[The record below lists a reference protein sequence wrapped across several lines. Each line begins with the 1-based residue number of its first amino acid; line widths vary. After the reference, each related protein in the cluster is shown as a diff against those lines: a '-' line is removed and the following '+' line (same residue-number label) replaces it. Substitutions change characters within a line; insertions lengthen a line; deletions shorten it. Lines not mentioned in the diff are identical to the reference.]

1 MKSIGRRS
9 FFQNLLT
16 GGVLARA
23 GAAQTVQTAQTARQN
38 SGSVPFSS
46 RRMDEMTSREIE
58 FYLKSGG
65 DLALIPFGPISG
77 HGALI
82 PVGMHAHWAHAL
94 SLLIADK
101 ANGLVFPPTHCCF
114 AGATRTFRG
123 TVSFTHGE
131 QVMVLKRIASTL
143 NKQGFRRTVLVG
155 GTNPEDTGGMIAAR
169 ELFDETEIPTFFISA
184 RRAFDLPEV
193 QELWRGY
200 PGNFNEQQI
209 ELASLRILGR
219 ERPIPLEDW
228 SREIKTDKDAEHD
241 QPAEIAPDMAAM
253 RKWGVVGFRYFQEE
267 NHGNRGNAGILF
279 KGRSDID
286 IAVDVLRKSAD
297 VIVPALTSF
306 EHYSKWLEQHP
317 VKYIS
322 PTERLQ
328 EK

>member
-1 MKSIGRRS
+1 MKPIERRN
-9 FFQNLLT
+9 FFRNILT
-16 GGVLARA
+16 GTLIA
-23 GAAQTVQTAQTARQN
+23 GTCAIQTARPAPQN
-38 SGSVPFSS
+38 SGEVPFPS

-65 DLALIPFGPISG
+65 DLVLIPFGPISG

-131 QVMVLKRIASTL
+131 QVTVLKRIASTL

-155 GTNPEDTGGMIAAR
+155 GTNPEDTAGMIAAR

-200 PGNFNEQQI
+200 PGSFEEQQI
-209 ELASLRILGR
+209 DLASLRILGR
-219 ERPIPLEDW
+219 ERPIPLENW
-228 SREIKTDKDAEHD
+228 SREIKTAQDPD
-241 QPAEIAPDMAAM
+241 QPAEIAPDITAM
-253 RKWGVVGFRYFQEE
+253 RKWGVVGFRYFEE
-267 NHGNRGNAGILF
+267 KNHGNHGNAGVIF
-279 KGRSDID
+279 NGRSDID
-286 IAVDVLRKSAD
+286 IAVDVLRKSAE
-297 VIVPALTSF
+297 VIVPALASF

-317 VKYIS
+317 MHYVS
-322 PTERLQ
+322 PTDRLQ